1 MAEVHVS
8 DKRNVSIVHNKVPD
22 SDTSDGGSKEDFA
35 AIRERI
41 LQEQELLKTE
51 PPTLPILTLF
61 RRKKT
66 DEEAL
71 NKIATQPSVYDD
83 EDLAK
88 YFAPIL
94 QYENLHRLDPTA
106 RWTWAEELPVINK
119 IDWRVTVWASVAFF
133 ALDLNRGNLSQANT
147 DNFLEDLGL
156 DRNDFNLGNTVFR
169 IAFLC
174 AELPSQLISKKLGP
188 DRWMPTIMCMWAFV
202 AASQFFLSGKT
213 SFLVCRALLRALQGG
228 FIPDIILYLSYFFKG
243 TELPFRLALFWTTLR
258 VVDVVA
264 PILAFGILRMR
275 GLHEREGW
283 RWLFLIE
290 GCITLF
296 IGIWSRFAMAPSPT
310 QTKAWYR
317 PKGWFT
323 EREEVIMTN
332 RILRDDPSKGDMHN
346 RQAID
351 WKALWNSLKDFD
363 LWPIYIIGL
372 MFQLP
377 TGPPD
382 QYLTLTLRDLGF
394 STFDANILTI
404 PSQVAGAFT
413 MLFFTYF
420 SEIWSERSGIGALAQ
435 LWALPCVIALAV
447 LPASTSAW
455 PKYALVTI
463 LLSYPS
469 VHAIQVGWCSR
480 NSNTVRTRT
489 VSAAVYNM
497 FVQVGGIVIS
507 NVYRSDDQPLYRRG
521 NRQLVAFAVTN
532 IVIYGLTKGYYVWRN
547 RVRAKEWEGMG
558 QEERVRY
565 LETTKDTGSKRKNFQ
580 FAH

>member
-420 SEIWSERSGIGALAQ
+420 SEIWNERSGIGALAQ
-435 LWALPCVIALAV
+435 LRALPCVIALAV

-480 NSNTVRTRT
+480 NSSTVRTRT

-497 FVQVGGIVIS
+497 FVQFGGIVIS

-521 NRQLVAFAVTN
+521 NRQSVAFAVTN
-532 IVIYGLTKGYYVWRN
+532 IVIYGLTKGYHVWRH